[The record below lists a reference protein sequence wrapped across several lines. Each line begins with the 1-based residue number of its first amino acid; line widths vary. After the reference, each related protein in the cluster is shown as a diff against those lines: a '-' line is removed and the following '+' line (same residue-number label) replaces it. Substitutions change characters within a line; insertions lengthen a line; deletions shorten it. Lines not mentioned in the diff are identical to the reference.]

1 LHSQTR
7 GIELSGRVREQ
18 GIGVGKEKKSWQ
30 EKLIKKKLKINLAEI
45 KKVST
50 FAVRKKKGVFEK
62 GVESRVK

>member
-7 GIELSGRVREQ
+7 GKGLSGRGREQ

-62 GVESRVK
+62 GVERRVK